1 MSSNKTKYRKYPN
14 FVPTK
19 KLFERVDTIIR
30 IKNILPKKVRTKL
43 GSTKFVFIDGCA
55 LIFRDVMKEKRQMTW
70 KKNWTPSSRITEEA
84 IVNQNSF
91 RLLRV
96 LYVTNFCET
105 RKINSNAIRVLF
117 LLLNFRKSRKCAL
130 N

>member
-1 MSSNKTKYRKYPN
+1 MT
-14 FVPTK
+14 
-19 KLFERVDTIIR
+19 
-30 IKNILPKKVRTKL
+30 
-43 GSTKFVFIDGCA
+43 
-55 LIFRDVMKEKRQMTW
+55 DVMKEKLNPLVEDT
-70 KKNWTPSSRITEEA
+70 KES

-91 RLLRV
+91 RV
-96 LYVTNFCET
+96 LSILYITNFCET